1 MSVQQQLRQ
10 AYDRAAASEP
20 DEAGAYD
27 RFLDRRA
34 RHDRAVA
41 LRMSLLLVVALA
53 LAALVPRAGHQ
64 QVTDRP
70 QPGPNSL
77 VTAPDHG
84 FALTVPDGWKVS
96 HNSTQFGVLLQPTRS
111 AATTQA
117 TPGGS
122 ARITL
127 QTQLLNPRI
136 YPGRPGSPQ
145 ELTAPALPFG
155 GAALRYSAPEGPFT
169 TGRRADGRQFLRV
182 DHGDS
187 LADPWGQD
195 YWLAWP
201 YQCAPQIRCPA
212 AARYRALLVSAMS
225 PLRERQATQAVL
237 QRVVETVQPIGN
249 AAGRAQPIPA
259 RRPCRIPKPNDYPL
273 EVQVHTL
280 AFQPR
285 DAREVALT
293 AQLRTGDLI
302 PCRLRQ
308 RVTLELREGGRLA
321 KVQGNPS
328 TVEFDGGLPEG
339 ADGSAGFGARW
350 HWRNWCGGRR
360 VRVRYVG
367 LEGQD
372 QSPAGLRPSCLD
384 PTKPSTLE
392 LVLARR

>member
-1 MSVQQQLRQ
+1 
-10 AYDRAAASEP
+10 
-20 DEAGAYD
+20 
-27 RFLDRRA
+27 
-34 RHDRAVA
+34 
-41 LRMSLLLVVALA
+41 
-53 LAALVPRAGHQ
+53 
-64 QVTDRP
+64 
-70 QPGPNSL
+70 
-77 VTAPDHG
+77 
-84 FALTVPDGWKVS
+84 
-96 HNSTQFGVLLQPTRS
+96 
-111 AATTQA
+111 
-117 TPGGS
+117 
-122 ARITL
+122 
-127 QTQLLNPRI
+127 
-136 YPGRPGSPQ
+136 
-145 ELTAPALPFG
+145 
-155 GAALRYSAPEGPFT
+155 
-169 TGRRADGRQFLRV
+169 
-182 DHGDS
+182 
-187 LADPWGQD
+187 
-195 YWLAWP
+195 
-201 YQCAPQIRCPA
+201 
-212 AARYRALLVSAMS
+212 MS

-372 QSPAGLRPSCLD
+372 QSPAVGAQLPR